1 MKRLLAIGLVLLLL
15 EACTSK
21 QDPFIGRWTVGKV
34 NVDFDADGTTPE
46 MVKQMGAMEKD
57 NVLIVS
63 LDSVLTLIMDADTM
77 RCRCSLRG
85 SQVLC
90 DGQPWG
96 RFENGTIKTETL
108 TPVGYVRTLYKKSDY

>member
-21 QDPFIGRWTVGKV
+21 QDPFIGRWTVDKV

-57 NVLIVS
+57 NVLIINP
-63 LDSVLTLIMDADTM
+63 DSVLTLIMDADTM

-85 SQVLC
+85 SQILC

-108 TPVGYVRTLYKKSDY
+108 TPMGYVRTLYKKSE